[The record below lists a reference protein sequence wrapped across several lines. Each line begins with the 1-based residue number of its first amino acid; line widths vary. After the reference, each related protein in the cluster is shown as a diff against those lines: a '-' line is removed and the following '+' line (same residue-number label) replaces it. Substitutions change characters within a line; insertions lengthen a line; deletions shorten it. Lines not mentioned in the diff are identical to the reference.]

1 MKQKKQMRIRKILM
15 LWGLFFA
22 QMLAAQNVEERFE
35 VELSQKSR
43 TIKNIICDFTQTR
56 SMSVLAEDI
65 VKRGKFT
72 YLRPGN
78 ILLSFDDGD
87 YIKMTDLRFTMQ
99 SAGVHT
105 DIKVN
110 SNPVLKELRKILS
123 ACMTGDIEA
132 MSSGFSMKVAEN
144 KDFYEVMLIPLKGR
158 GSVRMKHIFMVFDK
172 LHMSLVTL
180 CLTELSGDGF
190 RYDFTNKK
198 FDTELPA
205 DLF

>member
-22 QMLAAQNVEERFE
+22 QMLAAQNVEERLE

-110 SNPVLKELRKILS
+110 W
-123 ACMTGDIEA
+123 C
-132 MSSGFSMKVAEN
+132 
-144 KDFYEVMLIPLKGR
+144 LISYICRL
-158 GSVRMKHIFMVFDK
+158 
-172 LHMSLVTL
+172 
-180 CLTELSGDGF
+180 
-190 RYDFTNKK
+190 
-198 FDTELPA
+198 LPYA
-205 DLF
+205 